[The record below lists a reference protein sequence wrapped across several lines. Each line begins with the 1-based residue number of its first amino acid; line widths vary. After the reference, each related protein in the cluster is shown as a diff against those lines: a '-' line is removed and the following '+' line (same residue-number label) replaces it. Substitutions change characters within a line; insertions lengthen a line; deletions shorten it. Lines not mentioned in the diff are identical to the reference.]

1 MRDMNEDPIGRPLSA
16 EVEGLR
22 LQECWAAL
30 ASQTVG
36 RLAVLGKDGAPDIF
50 PINYLVHDERI
61 YLRSAPGAKLVDIVR
76 DARVAFEVDAIADG
90 IAWSVVIRGMA
101 ARLDTDDEIVAS
113 GVHDLVSANPTAKY
127 NYVRIDPREI
137 MGRRFRVRTD

>member
-50 PINYLVHDERI
+50 PINYLVHNERI
-61 YLRSAPGAKLVDIVR
+61 YLCSGPRAKPVHIER
-76 DARVAFEVDAIADG
+76 EARILLIEV
-90 IAWSVVIRGMA
+90 
-101 ARLDTDDEIVAS
+101 
-113 GVHDLVSANPTAKY
+113 
-127 NYVRIDPREI
+127 
-137 MGRRFRVRTD
+137 